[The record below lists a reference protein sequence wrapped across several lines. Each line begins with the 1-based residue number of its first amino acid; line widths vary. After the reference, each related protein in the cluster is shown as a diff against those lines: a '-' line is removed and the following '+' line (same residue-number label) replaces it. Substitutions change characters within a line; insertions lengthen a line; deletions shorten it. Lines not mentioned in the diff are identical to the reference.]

1 MTEVQVRPE
10 IFRDF
15 PSFRRGIVVAR
26 EMQNHAYSERLEA
39 MLGRLVEE
47 KSSRPVDLKA
57 DPRILAWNDAHR
69 HFGSNPNKFPPAHAA
84 LLKRI
89 QRPGTQIP
97 FISCVVAI
105 MNYHSVAS
113 VMPVGGD
120 DLAQAGCCLELCYAT
135 GSEIFAPLGAPEAVE
150 HPVPGEVIYVAAESG
165 QVMCRRWNW
174 RNGHTTRITE
184 ETRHMVMNIDGLG
197 EGSEE
202 RAMTT
207 RDGVA
212 AMIEEFC
219 GARVT
224 TALLTPSMPVFRFED

>member
-1 MTEVQVRPE
+1 MTEVRVHPD

-15 PSFRRGIVVAR
+15 PSFRRGIVVAA
-26 EMQNHAYSERLEA
+26 EIQNHARSERLEA
-39 MLGRLVEE
+39 MLARLVEE
-47 KSSRPVDLKA
+47 KSSRPVDLKT
-57 DPRILAWNDAHR
+57 DPRILAWHEAHR
-69 HFGSNPNKFPPAHAA
+69 RFGSNPNKFPPAHAA

-105 MNYHSVAS
+105 MNYHSIAS

-120 DLAQAGCCLELCYAT
+120 DLERAGRSLELRYAT
-135 GSEIFAPLGAPEAVE
+135 GSEVFAPLGAPEAIE
-150 HPVPGEVIYVAAESG
+150 HPVQGEVIYVAAESG
-165 QVMCRRWNW
+165 EVMCRRWNW

-197 EGSEE
+197 EGGEE
-202 RAMTT
+202 RAVAG

-212 AMIEEFC
+212 AMLQEFC

-224 TALLTPSMPVFRFED
+224 TSLLTPSMPAFRFEV